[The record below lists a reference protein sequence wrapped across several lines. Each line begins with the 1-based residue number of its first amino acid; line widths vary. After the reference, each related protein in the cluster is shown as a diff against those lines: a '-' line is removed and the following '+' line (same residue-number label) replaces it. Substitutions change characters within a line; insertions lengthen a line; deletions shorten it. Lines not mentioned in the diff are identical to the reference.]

1 MCGVDAKERLVEV
14 LYFKQYYR
22 HFVFTEDETGNLN
35 KRMEKYFGVS
45 VVVDVGCGDTILWN
59 GVYIECDYVILE

>member
-22 HFVFTEDETGNLN
+22 HYVFAEDETGNLN
-35 KRMEKYFGVS
+35 KRMEKYFEVS
-45 VVVDVGCGDTILWN
+45 AVVDVGVRIQ
-59 GVYIECDYVILE
+59 